1 VSGDRKRGA
10 PEDGIRYGATA
21 EARSSEGCA
30 TRAPSQEARTVRIA
44 GVVQGVG
51 FRPHVYRLAHRH
63 GLTGWVLNGE
73 EGVTLHLE
81 GRSGAIAALLH
92 ELETA
97 PPPAARIAHLESEP
111 APVEGHTRFEIR
123 SSERRERPTV
133 RIAPDLPVCDA
144 CLAEMRDPDARR
156 RGYPYISCTD
166 CGPRYSIVLGLPYD
180 RPLTTMH
187 AWPLCAACE
196 REYRDPLDRRFHA
209 QPLACPDCG
218 PTVHL
223 HRREAGEGG
232 FSAPVAGGGAAIR
245 QAAALLRGG
254 AIVAVKGLGGYHL
267 ACDARSAGAVAALRR
282 RKFRKEKP
290 FALMARDPA
299 VARAAVELSADA
311 EALLTSIAR
320 PIVLAPARTELP
332 HVAPDNSDLGV
343 MLPTT
348 PLQHLLFDAGAPA
361 LLVMTSGNR
370 SSEPIAFRDGDAFE
384 RLAGLADAIL
394 IGERGIA
401 RRLDDSIAADTAL
414 GPTLLRRSRGY
425 APSAVAELPG
435 DRPLLALGGDLKSS
449 VTLVVGGQAF
459 VSQHLGDLE
468 HRAAFE
474 SFCAT
479 VADLTRMYEVDPAEA
494 LVVYDLH
501 PEYRSSRFA
510 RDLPAA
516 ARVAVQHHRAHIASV
531 LAERGAL
538 ERRVLGVAFDGTGYG
553 DDGAIWGGELF
564 VGSVASGL
572 ARAAHLAPA
581 ALPGGDAAARHP
593 VQAAAGFL
601 LPLATPDL
609 EAPPFDLPPRYR
621 QARALAASGLRTF
634 TTTSVGRL
642 LDTAAA
648 LLGFTRAITF
658 EGQAAIRLEQLA
670 RGGTDRGYPLP
681 FADGLIDHAPLL
693 TALMEDRLRGLPE
706 ADLAH
711 SVHEAL
717 ARTVARAGRQLCEAH
732 DLDTVAL
739 SGGVFQNRLLL
750 ALLERA
756 FAGSGLALWVQREV
770 PPNDGGLSLGQAA
783 LASVRT
789 DATSA
794 DP

>member
-1 VSGDRKRGA
+1 
-10 PEDGIRYGATA
+10 
-21 EARSSEGCA
+21 
-30 TRAPSQEARTVRIA
+30 
-44 GVVQGVG
+44 VVQGVG

-63 GLTGWVLNGE
+63 GLTGWVLNAE

-81 GRSGAIAALLH
+81 GRGGAIAALLN
-92 ELETA
+92 ELEAA
-97 PPPAARIAHLESEP
+97 PPPAARIAHLDSEP
-111 APVEGHTRFEIR
+111 AAVEGHTRFAIR
-123 SSERRERPTV
+123 TSERRERPTV

-144 CLAEMRDPDARR
+144 CLAEMRDPHDRR

-180 RPLTTMH
+180 RPLTTMR
-187 AWPLCAACE
+187 AWPLCEACE

-223 HRREAGEGG
+223 RRRQGAGTSDGRGRAQGGVEAGGFGAPDAEGG
-232 FSAPVAGGGAAIR
+232 DAILEAAT
-245 QAAALLRGG
+245 LLRAG

-267 ACDARSAGAVAALRR
+267 ACDARNADVVAALRR

-299 VARAAVELSADA
+299 RTAVELSADA
-311 EALLTSIAR
+311 EALLISIAR

-332 HVAPDNSDLGV
+332 HVAPGNSDLGV

-370 SSEPIAFRDGDAFE
+370 SSEPIAYRDDDAFE
-384 RLAGLADAIL
+384 RLDGLADAIL

-401 RRLDDSIAADTAL
+401 RRLDDSVAADTAL

-479 VADLTRMYEVDPAEA
+479 VADLTRMYEVDPAGA
-494 LVVYDLH
+494 LVVHDLH

-516 ARVAVQHHRAHIASV
+516 GTIAVQHHRAHIASV

-553 DDGAIWGGELF
+553 DDGTIWGGELF
-564 VGSVASGL
+564 VGSVVAGL
-572 ARAAHLAPA
+572 TRTAHLAHA
-581 ALPGGDAAARHP
+581 LLPGGDAAARHP